1 MRRPSCRNSDR
12 SNSRSR
18 PSISIA
24 FERQRVSWGRMIGI
38 GRLIHFN
45 GPPGV
50 GKTSLARRYLED
62 HPLALMVDI
71 DDLRTHLGQWAT
83 HEESR
88 MLARDLA
95 LALVECHLGAG
106 HDVVVP
112 QFLGRLAFIE
122 KLESTA
128 SRCGVPFV
136 EVLLIVDQ
144 SVAADRFRG
153 RRRELESLP
162 GHHPESDVDEFSVDA
177 VVTDALARLAEV
189 AAARPG
195 ATTVLA
201 SSTLD
206 ETYRVMLA
214 TLDDRTN

>member
-1 MRRPSCRNSDR
+1 
-12 SNSRSR
+12 
-18 PSISIA
+18 
-24 FERQRVSWGRMIGI
+24 MIDI

-50 GKTSLARRYLED
+50 GKSSLARRYLVD

-88 MLARDLA
+88 LLARDLA

-106 HDVVVP
+106 PEVVVP

-122 KLESTA
+122 KLEATA
-128 SRCGVPFV
+128 ARCGVPFV

-144 SVAADRFRG
+144 PLAADRFRH
-153 RRRELESLP
+153 RRRELQSLP
-162 GHHPESDVDEFSVDA
+162 GHHPESDVDEDSVDEII
-177 VVTDALARLAEV
+177 TDALTLLADI
-189 AAARPG
+189 AFARPG
-195 ATTVLA
+195 ATTVVA
-201 SSTLD
+201 SATLD